1 MWKALMLRSAT
12 FLDLKPNS
20 PRGSSDQ
27 KSEGTIL
34 TRGSGGSGGA
44 AAFIHFLN
52 GHITSAPTSL
62 REIGRNAVAATAA
75 AIQKWAK
82 FRAKLKTSHLRTSI
96 QSNPQFDGEV
106 AA

>member
-1 MWKALMLRSAT
+1 MCRALILRAAT

-20 PRGSSDQ
+20 PRGSNDQ

-34 TRGSGGSGGA
+34 TRGREER

-62 REIGRNAVAATAA
+62 REIGRNAVAANESITLAD
-75 AIQKWAK
+75 
-82 FRAKLKTSHLRTSI
+82 HLDYLFSYRMEI
-96 QSNPQFDGEV
+96 C
-106 AA
+106 

>member
-1 MWKALMLRSAT
+1 MCRALILRAAT

-20 PRGSSDQ
+20 PRGSNDQ

-34 TRGSGGSGGA
+34 TRGREER

-62 REIGRNAVAATAA
+62 REIGRNAVAAATAA
-75 AIQKWAK
+75 AIQKWPE
-82 FRAKLKTSHLRTSI
+82 FRAKLKTSHLSTPI
-96 QSNPQFDGEV
+96 QSII
-106 AA
+106 

>member
-1 MWKALMLRSAT
+1 MCKALILRSAT

-34 TRGSGGSGGA
+34 TRGREGR

-75 AIQKWAK
+75 AIQKWAE
-82 FRAKLKTSHLRTSI
+82 FRAKLKTSHLRTPI
-96 QSNPQFDGEV
+96 QSII
-106 AA
+106 